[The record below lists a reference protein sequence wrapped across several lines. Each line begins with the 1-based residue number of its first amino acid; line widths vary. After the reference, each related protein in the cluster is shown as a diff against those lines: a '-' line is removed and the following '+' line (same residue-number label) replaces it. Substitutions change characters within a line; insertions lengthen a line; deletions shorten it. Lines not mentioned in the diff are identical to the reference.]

1 MTAIVTGAAGG
12 IGRAVADDLAA
23 AGMRVLGVDLAPGC
37 ELQLDLT
44 APDAPEKILEFAGAP
59 TVLVHA
65 AFAEERAPLLESTDE
80 GWQRTFDV
88 TLHAG
93 VRLCRAFVRALD
105 GRPGA
110 IVLIGSVHAYASLN
124 GFGPYAAAKAAQ
136 DAFVRS
142 AAAEWGPLGV
152 RVNAVAP
159 GFVAVERNQHIW
171 QDPAALAP
179 IVRAYPLRR
188 AAQPREVAR
197 VVTFLAGEGASFV
210 TGVTVPVD
218 GGLRTRLPEVER

>member
-1 MTAIVTGAAGG
+1 MTTAIVTGAAGG
-12 IGRAVADDLAA
+12 VGRAVADDLTAT
-23 AGMRVLGVDLAPGC
+23 GVHVVGVDRDPGC
-37 ELQLDLT
+37 TLQLDIAAEGSPERIVAH
-44 APDAPEKILEFAGAP
+44 APANI
-59 TVLVHA
+59 LVHC
-65 AFAEERAPLLESTDE
+65 AFAEERAPLLDGTDE
-80 GWQRTFDV
+80 GWRRTFDV

-110 IVLIGSVHAYASLN
+110 IVLIGSVHAYASLP

-159 GFVAVERNQHIW
+159 GFVAVERNRHVW
-171 QDPAALAP
+171 QDPESLA
-179 IVRAYPLRR
+179 RLAQAYPLRR
-188 AAQPREVAR
+188 VARPEEVAR
-197 VVTFLAGEGASFV
+197 VVTFLAGDGASFV

-218 GGLRTRLPEVER
+218 GGLRTRLPEVQ